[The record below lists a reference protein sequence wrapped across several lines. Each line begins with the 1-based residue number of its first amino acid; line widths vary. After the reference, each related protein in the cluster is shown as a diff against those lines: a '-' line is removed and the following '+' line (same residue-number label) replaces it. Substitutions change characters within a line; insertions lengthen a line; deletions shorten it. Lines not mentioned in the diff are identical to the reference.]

1 VKPAEQSCYNEYQQI
16 LHYLDIRL
24 LSVQIYVTLL
34 SHLYIFVHISL
45 PRVSD
50 LTQAKKISTNKR
62 YIIIGLRFRLY
73 GRKVTSTY
81 ETKSAGDLEKMTSFL
96 SVCDHIII
104 IIRYHTFAGI
114 STRPCV
120 LV

>member
-1 VKPAEQSCYNEYQQI
+1 VGVSLGLRPATE
-16 LHYLDIRL
+16 
-24 LSVQIYVTLL
+24 
-34 SHLYIFVHISL
+34 
-45 PRVSD
+45 
-50 LTQAKKISTNKR
+50 KR
-62 YIIIGLRFRLY
+62 AASGVEAEATWRIMERRRGRARRALRFRIY

-104 IIRYHTFAGI
+104 IIKYHTFSGI